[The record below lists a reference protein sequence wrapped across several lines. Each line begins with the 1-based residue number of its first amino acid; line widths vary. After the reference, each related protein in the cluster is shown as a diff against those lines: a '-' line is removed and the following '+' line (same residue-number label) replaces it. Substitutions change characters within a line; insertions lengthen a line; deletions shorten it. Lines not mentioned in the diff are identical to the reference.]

1 MTWGK
6 RLKEKARALGLSDA
20 DVARGLGIT
29 QGRYS
34 TYCNESRQP
43 DLLLF
48 ARICAFLGTTP
59 DEILGVTEVEPGR
72 KRLVARLVGSLRK
85 LDDNGLELVAA
96 ALDAITTVHARQIRD
111 HRTADPVPDK
121 AEPE

>member
-6 RLKEKARALGLSDA
+6 RLKEKGRALGLSDA

-48 ARICAFLGTTP
+48 VRICAFLGTTP
-59 DEILGVTEVEPGR
+59 DEILGVTKVEPGR
-72 KRLVARLVGSLRK
+72 KRLVARVEGSLRK
-85 LDDNGLELVAA
+85 LDDNALELVAA
-96 ALDAITTVHARQIRD
+96 ALEAVTTAHARQVRE
-111 HRTADPVPDK
+111 HRTADPAPNK